1 MAKTY
6 TITFLCFL
14 TISLLFKSSMAMGTA
29 EQGTASIDMEE
40 VISPALV
47 QKEMKNRIKSLAYT
61 KQDTTNTQS
70 SYNTTSGDVS
80 FNTTLP
86 DLTLDTTL
94 PDFSLNTTLPTLDLN
109 TTVPVENV
117 STQTTTTTTTTNT
130 GSTGTSTTIPSN
142 IINTVVNALN
152 NTVVPAVTNLF
163 SSANKTNSES
173 YLGNF
178 VQLTLGLLSV
188 ALL

>member
-47 QKEMKNRIKSLAYT
+47 QKEMKNRIKSLAYA

-80 FNTTLP
+80 FN
-86 DLTLDTTL
+86 TTL